1 MNLRQRKAKY
11 FLLSRQYISLRG
23 ELLTSSE
30 EEFWPANLGLLWSSI
45 SYLSGPQH
53 HRDPCCSTNWFLDRY
68 HYRIKV
74 YIECV
79 FLFLLNYKTKYTS
92 QTPTVNNEIY
102 KTHKSTTFDFNIQI
116 VIVIV
121 TQYKMQG
128 PLLCL

>member
-1 MNLRQRKAKY
+1 MHTHIHYNYSIEVMRNNYIKKKKKTLEKY
-11 FLLSRQYISLRG
+11 
-23 ELLTSSE
+23 
-30 EEFWPANLGLLWSSI
+30 
-45 SYLSGPQH
+45 
-53 HRDPCCSTNWFLDRY
+53 
-68 HYRIKV
+68 YRIKV

>member
-1 MNLRQRKAKY
+1 MIIKKNKNKTLEKY
-11 FLLSRQYISLRG
+11 
-23 ELLTSSE
+23 
-30 EEFWPANLGLLWSSI
+30 
-45 SYLSGPQH
+45 
-53 HRDPCCSTNWFLDRY
+53 
-68 HYRIKV
+68 YRIKV

-79 FLFLLNYKTKYTS
+79 FLFLLNYKTKYTY

-102 KTHKSTTFDFNIQI
+102 KTHKSTTSDFNIQI